1 MQQEDK
7 QFLLKPEEDKSRNC
21 EDIDQEHQSNDNDHP
36 SCGDEGTIDQLSTEG
51 YDLYR
56 PKGVLERTQSRLDG
70 VSLSWQ
76 NLDVF
81 VPEKKEWSWRNYFRS
96 LSPSSQTKQILQN
109 VSGEVKPGQL
119 LAILGASGAGKT
131 TLLNVL
137 TGRNLGNFIVQGS
150 VRLNRQP
157 VGRSIAHLS
166 AYVQQEDL
174 FIGTLTVKEH
184 LMFNAMLRMDKRVT
198 KEARERRI
206 NEVLIELGLKKCENT
221 TIGLPSRIKGIS
233 GGEKKRLAFASEIL
247 TNPSLMF
254 CDEPT
259 SGLDSFMAQSVIS
272 VVKDLATSGRTI
284 ICTIHQPS
292 SEVYA
297 MFDQILLMAEGRV
310 AYMGSAV
317 SAFSFFESIGKQCPR
332 NFNPAD
338 FFIHTLAVTPGREEE
353 CRREIHSICDEFIR
367 SEFCTLVQ
375 KTQHGIEKDVI
386 SMEDDHYA
394 DHSIY
399 KASWFTQVRAVGWR
413 SFLSFSREPLLTTIR
428 FAQTI
433 FMAVLL
439 GAIYWNQDLTQES
452 VQNINGVLFL
462 LLTNMT
468 FQNMFGV
475 INVFC
480 EELPVFLREHWNG
493 MYRTDVYFRCK
504 TFTEFCFVILGLYDN
519 VKTFLICNGIVILI
533 SNTATSFGYLMSC
546 ISSTVEIALS
556 IGPVLL
562 IPLMMFGG
570 FFLNNASTPV
580 YFVWL
585 KYVSWFYYGNEALSI
600 NQWRN
605 INHIACNQTNIGC
618 IPNGKAVLMQLN
630 FDEDNFVFDNLLLVT
645 LLVGLRT
652 LAFIGLLIRA
662 SRKN

>member
-1 MQQEDK
+1 
-7 QFLLKPEEDKSRNC
+7 
-21 EDIDQEHQSNDNDHP
+21 
-36 SCGDEGTIDQLSTEG
+36 
-51 YDLYR
+51 
-56 PKGVLERTQSRLDG
+56 
-70 VSLSWQ
+70 
-76 NLDVF
+76 
-81 VPEKKEWSWRNYFRS
+81 
-96 LSPSSQTKQILQN
+96 
-109 VSGEVKPGQL
+109 
-119 LAILGASGAGKT
+119 
-131 TLLNVL
+131 
-137 TGRNLGNFIVQGS
+137 
-150 VRLNRQP
+150 
-157 VGRSIAHLS
+157 
-166 AYVQQEDL
+166 
-174 FIGTLTVKEH
+174 
-184 LMFNAMLRMDKRVT
+184 
-198 KEARERRI
+198 
-206 NEVLIELGLKKCENT
+206 
-221 TIGLPSRIKGIS
+221 
-233 GGEKKRLAFASEIL
+233 
-247 TNPSLMF
+247 MF

-272 VVKDLATSGRTI
+272 VLKDLATRGRTI

-310 AYMGSAV
+310 GYMGSAA
-317 SAFSFFESIGKQCPR
+317 SAFTFFESVGKQCPR

-353 CRREIHSICDEFIR
+353 CRREIHSICDEFVR
-367 SEFCTLVQ
+367 SEFSTSTQ
-375 KTQHGIEKDVI
+375 KTQHYIEEDVV
-386 SMEDDHYA
+386 SKEDDHYA
-394 DHSIY
+394 NHSMY

-413 SFLSFSREPLLTTIR
+413 SFLSFSREPLLTNIR
-428 FAQTI
+428 FAQTV

-493 MYRTDVYFRCK
+493 MYRTDVYFLCK
-504 TFTEFCFVILGLYDN
+504 TFTEAPLYVIAPVLFTSILYWMVGLYDN
-519 VKTFLICNGIVILI
+519 GKTFLICNGIVILI

-556 IGPVLL
+556 IGPALL

-570 FFLNNASTPV
+570 FFLNNSSTPV
-580 YFVWL
+580 YFIWL

-605 INHIACNQTNIGC
+605 IDHIACNQTQIGC
-618 IPNGKAVLMQLN
+618 IPNGKAVLKQLN
-630 FDEDNFVFDNLLLVT
+630 FDEDNFIFDNWLLVT
-645 LLVGLRT
+645 LLVGFRI
-652 LAFIGLLIRA
+652 LAFIGLLFRA
-662 SRKN
+662 SRNN